1 MKILVTVKRVTDYER
16 KVKIAPDGASLV
28 TEGMSFVA
36 NPFDEIAVEEA
47 LRLTKAHG
55 GEVVV
60 VSVGSEDSTQEIRKA
75 LAMGAQRAILVVA
88 DEVDSDVYARALQ
101 KVVERESPE
110 LVILGKQNTDDDA
123 NQEGQLLAG
132 YLGWAQATFASKQEG
147 LDSAEEKAQKPG
159 IEIEGSTAT
168 VTREADGGLEIL
180 SVDLP
185 AVVTT
190 DLRLNQPRF
199 ASLPGIMKAKKKKIE
214 ELTLSDLGVD
224 GTPKVRYT
232 AYAEPPER
240 QAGQMVSD
248 VDALLDKLRNE
259 AKAL

>member
-28 TEGMSFVA
+28 TEGMGFVP

-60 VSVGSEDSTQEIRKA
+60 VSVGSKDATTEIRKA

-88 DEVDSDVYARALQ
+88 DDVDSDVYARALQ
-101 KVVERESPE
+101 KVVEKETPD
-110 LVILGKQNTDDDA
+110 LVIMGKQNTDDDA

-132 YLGWAQATFASKQEG
+132 YLGWPQATFASKHEG

-159 IEIEGSTAT
+159 IEVDGSTAT
-168 VTREADGGLEIL
+168 VIRECDGGLEVV

-185 AVVTT
+185 AVITT
-190 DLRLNQPRF
+190 DLRLNTPRF
-199 ASLPGIMKAKKKKIE
+199 ASLPGIMKAKKKKIDE
-214 ELTLSDLGVD
+214 MSLADLGVD
-224 GTPKVRYT
+224 PQTKVKYV

-240 QAGQMVSD
+240 AAGQTVES
-248 VDALLDKLRNE
+248 VDALLEKLRNE
-259 AKAL
+259 AKVL